1 MSFPTAALGRS
12 VRARGRAV
20 LARGVSAS
28 SANALPAR
36 VALVLA
42 TPTQLRA
49 FSALQ
54 SAAVRGRSFQPTA
67 TRAFASAASE
77 AVPVPS
83 MGDSISEGTVVEWLK
98 APGDFVDADEVV
110 VVLETDKVS
119 VDVRAPFAGI
129 LDAQLAK
136 IDENVLVGAP
146 LFSVTKQAG
155 GAAPAPTAAASAA
168 PSAAAPAAAAT
179 PAAAAPAAASSAAEL
194 ATVNV
199 PSMGDSISEGTVVT
213 IFKNVGDYVR
223 ADEPVLIVE
232 TDKVSVDVNAP
243 FAGKVTSVLTKLE
256 EVVAVGAP
264 LFVIDKAA
272 AAPAAEA
279 PVAAEP
285 KPAAAAPAKAAAAAA
300 AAAAAPAP
308 VAPAKAAAP
317 LFPTSTPAASSS
329 GRFSR
334 NETRVQM
341 SALKLRAA
349 QRQKDTQNSAAM
361 LSTFQECDLGSLLAF
376 RDELGESFEKTH
388 GVKLGFMSAFLKA
401 SAQALQKVPA
411 VNSFIDMEEK
421 DIVYNDFV
429 DINVAVASERGVVV
443 PVIRNVEKLGLAD
456 IEKELAALGQ
466 QARDGT
472 LAVEDLA
479 GGTFTVSNSGVQGSL
494 LSTSMLTAPQSAI
507 LGVHGVKM
515 RPSVV
520 NGTVVP
526 RPMMFLSLTYDHRII
541 DGREGVTFLKS
552 IAESVADPR
561 RLLLDL

>member
-1 MSFPTAALGRS
+1 MSFQALGRS
-12 VRARGRAV
+12 VRSRGRYV
-20 LARGVSAS
+20 ARRVEAAASTNAAAAATRVQVSS
-28 SANALPAR
+28 SSVR
-36 VALVLA
+36 S
-42 TPTQLRA
+42 

-54 SAAVRGRSFQPTA
+54 TAAVQSRSFQPQMMA
-67 TRAFASAASE
+67 RAFSSAASE

-98 APGDFVDADEVV
+98 APGDYVEVDEVV

-119 VDVRAPFAGI
+119 VDVRAPFAGV
-129 LDAQLAK
+129 LDAQLAQ
-136 IDENVLVGAP
+136 IDENVNVGAP

-155 GAAPAPTAAASAA
+155 GAP
-168 PSAAAPAAAAT
+168 
-179 PAAAAPAAASSAAEL
+179 AASSAPSTPAVAAPAPAVAETKASSPAAEDL

-213 IFKNVGDYVR
+213 IFKNVGDFVR

-243 FAGKVTSVLTKLE
+243 FAGKVTSVLTKLDD
-256 EVVAVGAP
+256 VVQVGAP
-264 LFVIDKAA
+264 LFATTP
-272 AAPAAEA
+272 APAA
-279 PVAAEP
+279 PV
-285 KPAAAAPAKAAAAAA
+285 
-300 AAAAAPAP
+300 
-308 VAPAKAAAP
+308 KAAAP
-317 LFPTSTPAASSS
+317 LFPSVSASAPSN

-341 SALKLRAA
+341 SALKVRGA

-361 LSTFQECDLGSLLAF
+361 LSTFQECDLGNLIAF

-388 GVKLGFMSAFLKA
+388 GVQLGFMSAFLKA

-411 VNSFIDMEEK
+411 VNSCTSMYACVLLIHYVLSMLLSYRPVIDMDEK
-421 DIVYNDFV
+421 EIVYNDFV

-456 IEKELAALGQ
+456 LEKSLAALGQ

-494 LSTSMLTAPQSAI
+494 LSTSMLTSPQSAI

-515 RPSVV
+515 RPSVL
-520 NGTVVP
+520 NGKVVA

-552 IAESVADPR
+552 IADSVADPR